1 MCGNSSGSRYQ
12 IRVRGHLDQR
22 LLHWLHDA
30 QVVNQPNGE
39 AVLTTTLADQTELYS
54 VLIKM
59 RDLGLPL
66 IALHE
71 QTETE
76 DMP

>member
-1 MCGNSSGSRYQ
+1 MCGKLPGSRYQ

-22 LLHWLHDA
+22 LLHWLNEA

-39 AVLTTTLADQTELYS
+39 AVLTTLIADQTELYS
-54 VLIKM
+54 ILIKM

-66 IALHE
+66 IALYE
-71 QTETE
+71 ER
-76 DMP
+76 P

>member
-1 MCGNSSGSRYQ
+1 MSVYI

-22 LLHWLHDA
+22 LLHWLNDA
-30 QVVNQPNGE
+30 QVVNQPDGS
-39 AVLTTTLADQTELYS
+39 ALLTTTIADQTELYS

-66 IALHE
+66 IALNE
-71 QTETE
+71 QTEDT
-76 DMP
+76 P

>member
-1 MCGNSSGSRYQ
+1 MSVYI

-22 LLHWLHDA
+22 LLYWLNKA
-30 QVVNQPNGE
+30 QVVNQQDGE
-39 AVLTTTLADQTELYS
+39 AVLTTAIADQTELYS

-66 IALHE
+66 IALYE
-71 QTETE
+71 QTEVE
-76 DMP
+76 DNP

>member
-1 MCGNSSGSRYQ
+1 MCEISRGSRYQ

-22 LLHWLHDA
+22 LLHWLNEA
-30 QVVNQPNGE
+30 QVINQPNGE
-39 AVLTTTLADQTELYS
+39 AVLTTIIADQTELYS

-66 IALHE
+66 IALCE

-76 DMP
+76 DIP

>member
-1 MCGNSSGSRYQ
+1 
-12 IRVRGHLDQR
+12 
-22 LLHWLHDA
+22 
-30 QVVNQPNGE
+30 
-39 AVLTTTLADQTELYS
+39 LYS
-54 VLIKM
+54 ILIKM

-76 DMP
+76 DTP

>member
-1 MCGNSSGSRYQ
+1 MSSYT

-22 LLHWLHDA
+22 LLHWLNDA
-30 QVVNQPNGE
+30 QVCNEQNGE
-39 AVLTTTLADQTELYS
+39 AVLTTSIADQTELYS

-71 QTETE
+71 EKNPKREQYA
-76 DMP
+76 

>member
-1 MCGNSSGSRYQ
+1 MCESVPRSRYQ

-22 LLHWLHDA
+22 LLHWLNEAH
-30 QVVNQPNGE
+30 VVNQPNGE
-39 AVLTTTLADQTELYS
+39 AVLTTTVADQTELYS

-71 QTETE
+71 QTPAE
-76 DMP
+76 DTP

>member
-1 MCGNSSGSRYQ
+1 MSVYT
-12 IRVRGHLDQR
+12 IRVRGHLDER
-22 LLHWLHDA
+22 LLHWLNEA

-39 AVLTTTLADQTELYS
+39 AVLTMTIADQTELYS

-66 IALHE
+66 IALYE
-71 QTETE
+71 RAETE
-76 DMP
+76 DTP

>member
-1 MCGNSSGSRYQ
+1 MCKPSPGVRYQ

-22 LLHWLHDA
+22 LLHWLNEA
-30 QVVNQPNGE
+30 RVVNQPNGE
-39 AVLTTTLADQTELYS
+39 AVLTTTIADQTELYS
-54 VLIKM
+54 ILIKM

-66 IALHE
+66 IALHA

-76 DMP
+76 DTP

>member
-1 MCGNSSGSRYQ
+1 MCRSSPGPRYE

-22 LLHWLHDA
+22 LLHWLNEA

-39 AVLTTTLADQTELYS
+39 AVLTMTIADQTELYS

-66 IALHE
+66 IALRE
-71 QTETE
+71 QAETE
-76 DMP
+76 DTP

>member
-1 MCGNSSGSRYQ
+1 MSVYT
-12 IRVRGHLDQR
+12 IRVRGHLDER
-22 LLHWLHDA
+22 RLHWLNDA
-30 QVVNQPNGE
+30 QVVNQPDGV
-39 AVLTTTLADQTELYS
+39 ALLTTTIADQTELYS

-66 IALHE
+66 IALYE
-71 QTETE
+71 QTE

>member
-1 MCGNSSGSRYQ
+1 MSVYT

-22 LLHWLHDA
+22 LLHWLNEA
-30 QVVNQPNGE
+30 KVVNQPNGE
-39 AVLTTTLADQTELYS
+39 AILTTTIADQTELYS

-66 IALHE
+66 IAVNEEKSVTSAGKMHE
-71 QTETE
+71 
-76 DMP
+76 

>member
-1 MCGNSSGSRYQ
+1 MSVYT

-22 LLHWLHDA
+22 LLHWLNEA
-30 QVVNQPNGE
+30 QVVNQPDGE
-39 AVLTTTLADQTELYS
+39 ALLTTTLADQTELYS

-66 IALHE
+66 IALYE
-71 QTETE
+71 QPE
-76 DMP
+76 DTL

>member
-1 MCGNSSGSRYQ
+1 MSVYT
-12 IRVRGHLDQR
+12 IRVRGHLDER
-22 LLHWLHDA
+22 LLHWLNDA
-30 QVVNQPNGE
+30 QVVNQPDGV
-39 AVLTTTLADQTELYS
+39 ALLTTTIADQTELYS

-66 IALHE
+66 IALYE
-71 QTETE
+71 QTE

>member
-1 MCGNSSGSRYQ
+1 MSVYI
-12 IRVRGHLDQR
+12 IRVRGHLDER
-22 LLHWLHDA
+22 LLHWLHEA

-39 AVLTTTLADQTELYS
+39 AVLTMIIADQTELYS

-66 IALHE
+66 IALYE

-76 DMP
+76 DTP

>member
-1 MCGNSSGSRYQ
+1 MSVYV

-22 LLHWLHDA
+22 LPHWLNEA
-30 QVVNQPNGE
+30 QVVNQPDGI
-39 AVLTTTLADQTELYS
+39 AVLTLNLADQTELYS

-66 IALHE
+66 IALYE
-71 QTETE
+71 QPEE
-76 DMP
+76 PR

>member
-1 MCGNSSGSRYQ
+1 MNVYT
-12 IRVRGHLDQR
+12 IRVRGHLDGR
-22 LLHWLHDA
+22 LLHWLHEA
-30 QVVNQPNGE
+30 QQVVNQANGE
-39 AVLTTTLADQTELYS
+39 AVLTTAIADQTELYS

-66 IALHE
+66 IALYE

-76 DMP
+76 DTP

>member
-1 MCGNSSGSRYQ
+1 MSRYT

-22 LLHWLHDA
+22 LLHWLNEA
-30 QVVNQPNGE
+30 QVINQSGGE
-39 AVLTTTLADQTELYS
+39 AVLTTAIADQTELYS

-66 IALHE
+66 IALYE
-71 QTETE
+71 QTEVE
-76 DMP
+76 DTP

>member
-1 MCGNSSGSRYQ
+1 MSVYT

-22 LLHWLHDA
+22 LLHWLNGA
-30 QVVNQPNGE
+30 QVANQPNGE
-39 AVLTTTLADQTELYS
+39 AVLTMTIADQTELYS

-66 IALHE
+66 IAVNEEKSVTSAGKMHE
-71 QTETE
+71 
-76 DMP
+76 

>member
-1 MCGNSSGSRYQ
+1 MSVYT
-12 IRVRGHLDQR
+12 IRVRGHLDEQR
-22 LLHWLHDA
+22 LHWLNDA
-30 QVVNQPNGE
+30 QVVNQPDGV
-39 AVLTTTLADQTELYS
+39 AVLTTTVADQTELYS

-71 QTETE
+71 QTEDT
-76 DMP
+76 P

>member
-1 MCGNSSGSRYQ
+1 MSVYV
-12 IRVRGHLDQR
+12 IRVRGHLDKG
-22 LLHWLHDA
+22 LLHWLNEA
-30 QVVNQPNGE
+30 QVVNRPDGT
-39 AVLTTTLADQTELYS
+39 AVLTTTAADQTELYS

-71 QTETE
+71 QTDTE
-76 DMP
+76 ATS

>member
-1 MCGNSSGSRYQ
+1 MCESSPGSRYR

-22 LLHWLHDA
+22 LLHWLNDA
-30 QVVNQPNGE
+30 QVRNEPNGE
-39 AVLTTTLADQTELYS
+39 AVLTTSIADQTELYS

-66 IALHE
+66 IALYE

-76 DMP
+76 DIP

>member
-1 MCGNSSGSRYQ
+1 MSVYI
-12 IRVRGHLDQR
+12 IRVRGHLDER
-22 LLHWLHDA
+22 LLHWLNEA
-30 QVVNQPNGE
+30 QVVNQPDGV
-39 AVLTTTLADQTELYS
+39 AVLTTTITDQTELYS

-71 QTETE
+71 EAKR
-76 DMP
+76 DS